1 MAKCRYVSEKRISE
15 LASQGLVAVF
25 DGVPSLICDE
35 SGVMR
40 RYRGTDREAVLALI
54 SDMGAVSRADVVEML
69 RARGSHEL
77 SDSQVSVK
85 ATNLL
90 QSMRKEGLVEKVEG
104 STRSAR
110 YRAVTR

>member
-1 MAKCRYVSEKRISE
+1 
-15 LASQGLVAVF
+15 
-25 DGVPSLICDE
+25 
-35 SGVMR
+35 
-40 RYRGTDREAVLALI
+40 
-54 SDMGAVSRADVVEML
+54 ML
-69 RARGSHEL
+69 RARGSREL